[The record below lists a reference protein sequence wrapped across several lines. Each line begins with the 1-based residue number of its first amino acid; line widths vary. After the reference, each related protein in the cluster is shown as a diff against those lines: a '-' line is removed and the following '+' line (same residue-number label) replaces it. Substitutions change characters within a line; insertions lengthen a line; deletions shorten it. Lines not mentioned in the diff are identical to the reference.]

1 MIKINS
7 TTAKQLVMNSGYRA
21 VYTDKVKSNG
31 GNSAKLG
38 CKKEFI
44 DEEAVIFIL
53 CNNNENNNSKNSSNI
68 KQREKEGK

>member
-7 TTAKQLVMNSGYRA
+7 STAKQLVMNSGYRA

-38 CKKEFI
+38 CKKEFL

-53 CNNNENNNSKNSSNI
+53 DSKDNSKN
-68 KQREKEGK
+68 KKREKEGNNQKEE